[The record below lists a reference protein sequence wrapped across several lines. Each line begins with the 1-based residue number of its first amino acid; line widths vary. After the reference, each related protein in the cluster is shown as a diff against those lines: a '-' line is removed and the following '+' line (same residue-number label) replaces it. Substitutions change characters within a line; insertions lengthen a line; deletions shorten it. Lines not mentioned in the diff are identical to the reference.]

1 MHTFFLVINFHT
13 TADMTK
19 YMAVG
24 VRGGGGE
31 GGNHISIRIHFKA
44 IKVKFMVDDQT

>member
-13 TADMTK
+13 TAGMTK

-24 VRGGGGE
+24 VKGGGGGE
-31 GGNHISIRIHFKA
+31 GEGGKITLA
-44 IKVKFMVDDQT
+44 